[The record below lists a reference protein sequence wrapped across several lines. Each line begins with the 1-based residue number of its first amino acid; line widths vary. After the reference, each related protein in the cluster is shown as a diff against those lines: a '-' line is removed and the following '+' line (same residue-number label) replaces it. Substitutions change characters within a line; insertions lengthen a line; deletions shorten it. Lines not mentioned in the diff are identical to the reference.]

1 VLWSI
6 FERPRVYDGLGGSP
20 FTTDVAVADGRIAA
34 VGDLSDRDA
43 HERVSC
49 EGFALAPGFID
60 VHSHTDE
67 LWLVNPLCEG
77 KIRQG
82 VTTEIGG
89 NCGTS
94 VAPLYGAARN
104 AKRRDAA
111 GYGLELQW
119 TSFDAFFTLV
129 ERERV
134 ALNVASLAGLG
145 TTRLCVAG
153 PDARRLEREEIEA
166 QNRLI
171 RGAVEEGALGVSS
184 GLIYEPGRY
193 ADLDEL
199 VACARAASDAGAP
212 LYASHVRDEGDELED
227 AIAEALAVGER
238 AEVVVQCSHHK
249 AAGKK
254 NWGKVHRTLAAIDR
268 ARTRGV
274 AAACDAYPY
283 VASWTELA
291 TVLPKSVRDGGDEAA
306 LERLRDPA
314 QAMAAALAMELA
326 RDPAFGG
333 DGWDTILIAAAG
345 SERNANVAGTRIDAL
360 AREWRTTP
368 ARAVIRLLVE
378 EEMRV
383 EAAFFSMSEDD
394 VATVLSAE
402 FCCIGS
408 DASARAFSGITARG
422 VPHPRTYGTFPR
434 VFGRYVR
441 GRRVF
446 DAAEAV
452 RRMTSLPARQFGL
465 RDRGTIAPGMHAD
478 LVVFDDLHVVD
489 RATYDNPFV
498 PPDGIR
504 DVYVNGRAVLR
515 DGTMTGARPGHVL
528 RGGRSTP
535 GSG

>member
-1 VLWSI
+1 M
-6 FERPRVYDGLGGSP
+6 
-20 FTTDVAVADGRIAA
+20 
-34 VGDLSDRDA
+34 
-43 HERVSC
+43 
-49 EGFALAPGFID
+49 
-60 VHSHTDE
+60 
-67 LWLVNPLCEG
+67 
-77 KIRQG
+77 
-82 VTTEIGG
+82 TTEIGG

-94 VAPLYGAARN
+94 VAPLYGTALEK
-104 AKRRDAA
+104 KRRDARD
-111 GYGLELQW
+111 YRLDVQW

-129 ERERV
+129 EREGV

-153 PDARRLEREEIEA
+153 PAARRLEREELDA

-193 ADLDEL
+193 ADLGEL
-199 VACARAASDAGAP
+199 VACASAARDAGAP
-212 LYASHVRDEGDELED
+212 LYASHVRDEGDELEA

-238 AEVVVQCSHHK
+238 AEVAVQCSHHK
-249 AAGKK
+249 AAGRK

-306 LERLRDPA
+306 LARLRDPE
-314 QAMAAALAMELA
+314 QAAAAALAMQLA
-326 RDPAFGG
+326 RDPELGG
-333 DGWDTILIAAAG
+333 DGWDTIMVTG
-345 SERNANVAGTRIDAL
+345 TGGDRNADLAGMRIDAV
-360 AREWRTTP
+360 ARRWRTTP
-368 ARAVIRLLVE
+368 PRAVIRLLIE

-383 EAAFFSMSEDD
+383 DSVFFSMSEDD

-408 DASARAFSGITARG
+408 DASARAFAGITARG

-441 GRRVF
+441 QRRVF

-465 RDRGTIAPGMHAD
+465 RDRGTIALGMHAD
-478 LVVFDDLHVVD
+478 LVVFDDEHVID
-489 RATYDNPFV
+489 RATYDDPFV
-498 PPDGIR
+498 APEGIR
-504 DVYVNGRAVLR
+504 DVYVNGRAALR
-515 DGTMTGARPGHVL
+515 SGAITGARPGRVL
-528 RGGRSTP
+528 RGG
-535 GSG
+535 G